1 MPIAAVKITAR
12 CQLRVDALTAAILAL
27 TISGQTVSALVDIE
41 KRGVLFWRRSQQVR
55 PRSLL

>member
-1 MPIAAVKITAR
+1 MPIAAVKIAAR
-12 CQLRVDALTAAILAL
+12 CQLRVDAFTAAILAL
-27 TISGQTVSALVDIE
+27 TISGQTFSALVDIE